1 MANRAN
7 LLTKMTCERQT
18 KLKILSK
25 NISAFTG
32 MKRETRAI
40 FGEERN
46 VILTSFIYR
55 KLNTYIRELKSVE
68 VFRNHPE
75 SDLFAV
81 MVGWLHDRRLLK
93 LPHSTTQTSANA
105 VFSSPQFNSSIAA
118 QWMSEK
124 GNDDLRK
131 LKDMA
136 ELSV

>member
-1 MANRAN
+1 MNSFSKILGYFTFCVFVVRFRANEKMANRAN

-32 MKRETRAI
+32 MKRETREI

-55 KLNTYIRELKSVE
+55 KLNTYIRELRGELE
-68 VFRNHPE
+68 VFRNNPE
-75 SDLFAV
+75 SGLFAV

-93 LPHSTTQTSANA
+93 LPHSTTQTSN
-105 VFSSPQFNSSIAA
+105 
-118 QWMSEK
+118 
-124 GNDDLRK
+124 
-131 LKDMA
+131 
-136 ELSV
+136 

>member
-7 LLTKMTCERQT
+7 LLTKMRCERQT

-55 KLNTYIRELKSVE
+55 KLNTYIRELRGELE
-68 VFRNHPE
+68 VFRNNPE
-75 SDLFAV
+75 SGLFAV

-93 LPHSTTQTSANA
+93 LPHSTTQTSN
-105 VFSSPQFNSSIAA
+105 
-118 QWMSEK
+118 
-124 GNDDLRK
+124 
-131 LKDMA
+131 
-136 ELSV
+136 